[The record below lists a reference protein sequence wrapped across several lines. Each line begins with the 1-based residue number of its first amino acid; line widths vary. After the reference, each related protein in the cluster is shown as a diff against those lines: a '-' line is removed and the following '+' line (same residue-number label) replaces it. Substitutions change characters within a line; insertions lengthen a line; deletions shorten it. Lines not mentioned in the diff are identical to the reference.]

1 MDNNAIR
8 ILTTWPFLICLVSL
22 IANDWWLKAAYPGGL
37 TGKLSDFAGIAVV
50 SLMIFSAMPQRK
62 WLLCLL
68 ISVAFLWWKS
78 PLSDSM
84 IHLANSL
91 SILRIGRV
99 VDYSDLWAL
108 LVVPACAYVSEEQPR
123 FRIASKY
130 IRKMLTVP
138 VALVTLFAVMGTSA
152 LPIHEEYSVR
162 PISRTTAISREKLIK
177 VIADVAA
184 KHDLTCYGC
193 AGRYP
198 VDFARYF
205 GKSLSMTYTLT
216 PENTVSFIIEY
227 SPGGPWPS
235 LFRDSNYEKAAAL
248 RASLK
253 SSLAEHFDG
262 LEYVELLSK

>member
-22 IANDWWLKAAYPGGL
+22 IANDWWFKVAYPGGL
-37 TGKLSDFAGIAVV
+37 IGKLSDFAGVAVV
-50 SLMIFSAMPQRK
+50 SLMIFSAIPHQK

-68 ISVAFLWWKS
+68 ISVVFLWWKS

-99 VDYSDLWAL
+99 VDYNDLWAL
-108 LVVPACAYVSEEQPR
+108 LVMPACLYVSKEQSK
-123 FRIASKY
+123 FSIAPKY
-130 IRKMLTVP
+130 FRKMLTVP
-138 VALVTLFAVMGTSA
+138 VAVATLFAVMGTSA
-152 LPIHEEYSVR
+152 LPIREEYAVR
-162 PISRTTAISREKLIK
+162 PVSSSKNISREELVN

-184 KHDLTCYGC
+184 KHDLTCYRC
-193 AGRYP
+193 AGTQTP
-198 VDFARYF
+198 DSAKYF
-205 GKSLSMTYTLT
+205 GEWLSMTYTLT
-216 PENTVSFIIEY
+216 PENTVSFVIEY

-235 LFRDSNYEKAAAL
+235 LSRDRGHEAAAL

-253 SSLAEHFDG
+253 SSLAEHFDN
-262 LEYVELLSK
+262 LEYVELLRK